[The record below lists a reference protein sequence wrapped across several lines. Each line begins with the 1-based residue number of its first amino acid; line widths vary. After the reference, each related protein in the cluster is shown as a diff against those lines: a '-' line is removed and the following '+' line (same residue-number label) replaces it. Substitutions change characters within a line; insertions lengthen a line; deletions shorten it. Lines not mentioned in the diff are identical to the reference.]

1 MGLKTLVL
9 STFPYFNNAGKEGK
23 LLKQLICT
31 ENHKKNSIIALV
43 FWTIISEGSIVTLSS
58 CSNSWWAVANISL

>member
-1 MGLKTLVL
+1 MQSCHSRRDKLIEINIFFMGLKTLVL

-43 FWTIISEGSIVTLSS
+43 F
-58 CSNSWWAVANISL
+58 